1 MLAPKD
7 WEREWEA
14 DRERERQKE
23 RETEIEKDSFI
34 VIHNMAVQG
43 RVIWILIIY

>member
-1 MLAPKD
+1 MLAPKNLK
-7 WEREWEA
+7 EWAA
-14 DRERERQKE
+14 DRERERQRE
-23 RETEIEKDSFI
+23 RDREREKDSFI

>member
-1 MLAPKD
+1 MLAPKNLK
-7 WEREWEA
+7 EWEA
-14 DRERERQKE
+14 DRERERQRE
-23 RETEIEKDSFI
+23 RDREREKDSFI